1 MRRRQPGPPRQQ
13 RPRRVAPVA
22 AIGGT
27 LCAAAVVYLGYD
39 LTRAELSP
47 CDAIFQETSLGL
59 STRVSFLRTEGELR
73 IGREQL
79 TELTE
84 RAQMAALNL
93 KTCCTVLDAGRIDP
107 EQFLQCKG
115 SARAYEARL
124 DGISALVR
132 QAAMQPAASST
143 PAARADHDGLGG
155 RTARRMARRR
165 RPTAQ
170 PGIVE
175 RIAQEV
181 AAAKEISRTFNEQVV
196 ALREDQALQS
206 LRSTPPRNVTIEAQE
221 SEPNDNSLSTNQLA
235 LDAWI
240 TAAIAGGK
248 DADYFTFTTPPTHRD
263 IMRIE
268 LQNRSPTLEP
278 RLELFDARRASIGSV
293 NETTPGADLS
303 YSFVAE
309 PGTSYTVKASNYY
322 GETGGLYLLRVMPTE
337 AFDRHEPNDAIL
349 SATAVAPGTPV
360 EAGIMDKTDE
370 DFFSVRG
377 GDAESVLRVAIENR
391 STTLQPEVVIYD
403 AAKAQIGSSRNTTA
417 GGDVSYSFRAQ
428 PKALYYVRV
437 RDYYRNAA
445 GDYTL
450 TVRALPPGDG

>member
-1 MRRRQPGPPRQQ
+1 
-13 RPRRVAPVA
+13 
-22 AIGGT
+22 
-27 LCAAAVVYLGYD
+27 
-39 LTRAELSP
+39 
-47 CDAIFQETSLGL
+47 
-59 STRVSFLRTEGELR
+59 
-73 IGREQL
+73 
-79 TELTE
+79 
-84 RAQMAALNL
+84 
-93 KTCCTVLDAGRIDP
+93 
-107 EQFLQCKG
+107 
-115 SARAYEARL
+115 
-124 DGISALVR
+124 
-132 QAAMQPAASST
+132 
-143 PAARADHDGLGG
+143 
-155 RTARRMARRR
+155 MARRQR
-165 RPTAQ
+165 STAAVK

-175 RIAQEV
+175 RIAMEV

-196 ALREDQALQS
+196 ALREDQAMQA

-221 SEPNDNSLSTNQLA
+221 SEPNDDSLSTNQLA
-235 LDAWI
+235 LEAWI

-293 NETTPGADLS
+293 KETTPGADLS

-309 PGTSYTVKASNYY
+309 PGTSYSVKASNYY

-377 GDAESVLRVAIENR
+377 GDARERAARRHREPLH
-391 STTLQPEVVIYD
+391 D
-403 AAKAQIGSSRNTTA
+403 AAARGRHLRRGQGADRQLPQHHGRRRRELQLPGPGEGA
-417 GGDVSYSFRAQ
+417 LLRARARLLPQRGGRLHAHRQRA
-428 PKALYYVRV
+428 PPRRRLI
-437 RDYYRNAA
+437 AA
-445 GDYTL
+445 PL
-450 TVRALPPGDG
+450 

>member
-1 MRRRQPGPPRQQ
+1 
-13 RPRRVAPVA
+13 
-22 AIGGT
+22 
-27 LCAAAVVYLGYD
+27 
-39 LTRAELSP
+39 
-47 CDAIFQETSLGL
+47 
-59 STRVSFLRTEGELR
+59 
-73 IGREQL
+73 
-79 TELTE
+79 
-84 RAQMAALNL
+84 
-93 KTCCTVLDAGRIDP
+93 
-107 EQFLQCKG
+107 
-115 SARAYEARL
+115 
-124 DGISALVR
+124 
-132 QAAMQPAASST
+132 
-143 PAARADHDGLGG
+143 
-155 RTARRMARRR
+155 
-165 RPTAQ
+165 
-170 PGIVE
+170 
-175 RIAQEV
+175 
-181 AAAKEISRTFNEQVV
+181 
-196 ALREDQALQS
+196 
-206 LRSTPPRNVTIEAQE
+206 
-221 SEPNDNSLSTNQLA
+221 
-235 LDAWI
+235 
-240 TAAIAGGK
+240 
-248 DADYFTFTTPPTHRD
+248 
-263 IMRIE
+263 MRIE

-377 GDAESVLRVAIENR
+377 RRLRRACCASPSR
-391 STTLQPEVVIYD
+391 TAPRHCSPRSSSTTRPRRRS
-403 AAKAQIGSSRNTTA
+403 AARRNTTA

-428 PKALYYVRV
+428 AKALYYVRV